1 MAVKLTQND
10 LAALGNPAALAFFE
24 RELVAVNQALYV
36 QGDERQIR
44 LLQGQAQF
52 LDTTIK
58 QIRAYRANSA

>member
-24 RELVAVNQALYV
+24 RELAAVNQALYV

-52 LDTTIK
+52 LDATIK